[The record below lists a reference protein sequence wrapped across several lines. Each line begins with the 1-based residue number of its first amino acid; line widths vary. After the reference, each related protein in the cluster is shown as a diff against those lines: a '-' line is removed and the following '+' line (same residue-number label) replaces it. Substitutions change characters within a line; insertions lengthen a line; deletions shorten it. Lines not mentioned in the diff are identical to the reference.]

1 MWGYINGG
9 VIEEELHYKIF
20 SVLMCC
26 ELAEGGG
33 RGGGEC
39 NTIKNADVRGRLL
52 MPFLC
57 PLANFFSYGVAD
69 AED

>member
-33 RGGGEC
+33 RGGGVQH
-39 NTIKNADVRGRLL
+39 NQKRRRPRPLINAVFMSAGQ
-52 MPFLC
+52 
-57 PLANFFSYGVAD
+57 FF
-69 AED
+69 